1 MCVISYNIIVKKY
14 AYDFLHIFD
23 PVNFEER
30 TLSPMK
36 ARTDLMAKPFSLRGV
51 HVPHHKHTAGCA
63 PVRLA
68 PPPYIILPLSMHI
81 GKPAV
86 PTVKPGDH
94 VDVGQLVASADGYIS
109 APIYSGVSGTVKKCD
124 DVLSSSGGYVPAIMV
139 ESDGLMTRF
148 EGMAPPAVHDKDSFI
163 AAIRDSGIVGL
174 GGAGFP
180 TYVKF
185 NVKDSSAIE
194 ELIING
200 AECEPYITCDTR
212 TMIDRA
218 DDVEL
223 AISLC
228 IKHLGIKK
236 VIIAIERNKPDA
248 IAKMKEIASRIP
260 EVTVKPLPASYPQGG
275 EKVMI
280 FNTTGK
286 IVPPGKLPLDVGC
299 IVCNCTTMAAIAEY
313 VRTGMPLVE
322 KCVTVDGGAVRS
334 PGNYII
340 PIGTTFEY
348 LFDAVGGF
356 SKKPEKVLYGGPMMG
371 IAVPNLSVPV
381 LKNTNAVLALDEKQ
395 AKVPKPTAC
404 IRCGS
409 CVNRCPLGLR
419 STDIGVAYKARD
431 GEALKKLHA
440 LTCMECG
447 CCAYVCPAK
456 RPLVQTNRLAKA
468 VLREHLA
475 MEQKIREE
483 AQALAGIDQK

>member
-1 MCVISYNIIVKKY
+1 
-14 AYDFLHIFD
+14 
-23 PVNFEER
+23 
-30 TLSPMK
+30 
-36 ARTDLMAKPFSLRGV
+36 MANPFTLRGV
-51 HVPHHKHTAGCA
+51 HVPHRKHTANMPA
-63 PVRLA
+63 VRLA
-68 PPPYIILPLSMHI
+68 PPPYIILPISMHI
-81 GKPAV
+81 GKPAI

-94 VDVGQLVASADGYIS
+94 VDRGQLVAAADGYVS
-109 APIYSGVSGTVKKCD
+109 SPIYSGVSGTVKKCD
-124 DVLSSSGGYVPAIMV
+124 DVLSSSGGYVPAIMI
-139 ESDGLMTRF
+139 ESDGLMTPYSNI
-148 EGMAPPAVHDKDSFI
+148 APPEIHDRDSFI

-185 NVKDSSAIE
+185 NVKDPSSIE

-228 IKHLGIKK
+228 VKYLGIKK
-236 VIIAIERNKPDA
+236 VIIAIERNKPEA
-248 IAKMKEIASRIP
+248 IERMKLISKRIP
-260 EVTVKPLPASYPQGG
+260 EVSVKTLASTYPQGG

-280 FNTTGK
+280 YNTTGK
-286 IVPPGKLPLDVGC
+286 TVPAGKLPIDVGC
-299 IVCNCTTMAAIAEY
+299 IVCNCTTMASIAEY
-313 VRTGMPLVE
+313 ARTGMPLVE
-322 KCVTVDGGAVRS
+322 KCITVDGGAVKS

-340 PIGTTFEY
+340 PIGTTFDH

-395 AKVPKPTAC
+395 ARVPKPTPC
-404 IRCGS
+404 IRCGN

-431 GEALKKLHA
+431 GEALKKLNA
-440 LTCMECG
+440 LVCMECG
-447 CCAYVCPAK
+447 CCAFVCPAK
-456 RPLVQTNRLAKA
+456 RPLVQTNKLAKG

-475 MEQKIREE
+475 KEQKAREE
-483 AQALAGIDQK
+483 AEALAGTASK